1 VSDLPLALYLLS
13 LKTMPYSTLKTLAE
27 IIVTLAGC
35 MATETLFDRM
45 NWPLF
50 NSWALMHGSFV
61 LLLPII
67 FLPVHLFAKSLE
79 NLVINGH
86 AATPSVTCYIFSNW
100 KTFLALILG
109 FIGFIIPTLSFG
121 GLVLGLQI
129 KKQTTTGVD
138 KGLLTASIVV
148 SSLGTA
154 FALYMVLAMVYF
166 ILIPRP

>member
-1 VSDLPLALYLLS
+1 
-13 LKTMPYSTLKTLAE
+13 
-27 IIVTLAGC
+27 
-35 MATETLFDRM
+35 
-45 NWPLF
+45 
-50 NSWALMHGSFV
+50 
-61 LLLPII
+61 
-67 FLPVHLFAKSLE
+67 
-79 NLVINGH
+79 
-86 AATPSVTCYIFSNW
+86 VTCYIFSNW

-129 KKQTTTGVD
+129 KKQATTEVD

-154 FALYMVLAMVYF
+154 FALYMILAMVYF